1 MKSLMPKI
9 GLRNSSIHSKLA
21 SPVIFVSYQIEDS
34 TPSSIKE
41 FSMTVKEKLSKKAI
55 KEAAV
60 ELDSTLALNDVLLRG
75 RVSSIAVEKE
85 LPSGDKVA
93 EFRIVIARSDELGFD
108 TIDISAWSSKLRRSA
123 SSLKAEEWVEVSG
136 SIKRRFWRGATGLA
150 SRWQIDASEITRL

>member
-1 MKSLMPKI
+1 MLKI
-9 GLRNSSIHSKLA
+9 VLQNSSIHSNNFRL
-21 SPVIFVSYQIEDS
+21 VIFVSHQIEDS

-41 FSMTVKEKLSKKAI
+41 FEMTVKEKLSKKAI
-55 KEAAV
+55 KEVAV

-75 RVSSIAVEKE
+75 RVSSMGVEKE
-85 LPSGDKVA
+85 LPSGDKVV

-108 TIDISAWSSKLRRSA
+108 AIDISAWSSKLRRSA
-123 SSLKAEEWVEVSG
+123 SSLKTEEWVEISG

>member
-1 MKSLMPKI
+1 
-9 GLRNSSIHSKLA
+9 
-21 SPVIFVSYQIEDS
+21 
-34 TPSSIKE
+34 
-41 FSMTVKEKLSKKAI
+41 MTIKEKLSKKATR
-55 KEAAV
+55 EAAV

-93 EFRIVIARSDELGFD
+93 EFRIVIARGDEIGFD

-123 SSLKAEEWVEVSG
+123 SSLKPEEWVEVSG

-150 SRWQIDASEITRL
+150 SRWQIDASEITRLSELLWATPIALESTQGRLAVRVCWQLPAAAVKEQENG